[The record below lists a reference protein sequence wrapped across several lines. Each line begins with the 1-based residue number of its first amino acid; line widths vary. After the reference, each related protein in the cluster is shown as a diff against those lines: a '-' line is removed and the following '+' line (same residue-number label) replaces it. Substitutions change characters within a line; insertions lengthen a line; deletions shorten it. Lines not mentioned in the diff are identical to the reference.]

1 MEINLTNR
9 VAIVT
14 GGSKGLGADICIK
27 LAKEKYKVAIVYK
40 SSINE
45 AKKILLQC
53 EKFSSALLIKADV
66 SKKKSC
72 EKIVKLVTKK
82 LGEINV
88 LINNAGKTK
97 FVKFTNLDGLSE
109 NDFLDIYKNNVVS
122 AFLMSRACHK
132 SMIKTFKPKII
143 NISSVAS
150 LGLGSSIAYA
160 CSKGALNTLSLS
172 LARTL
177 SPKITVNT
185 ISPGYIKTS
194 WHGSKKQ
201 VLKKA
206 KSYEKQVILK
216 RSAST
221 DEVADTVMW
230 YVKSPHLITG
240 ENIFVDG
247 GLHLSS

>member
-1 MEINLTNR
+1 MKKDIVSK

-14 GGSKGLGADICIK
+14 GASKGLGAETCIK
-27 LAKEKYKVAIVYK
+27 LAKEKYKVAIIYK
-40 SSINE
+40 SSVNE
-45 AKKILLQC
+45 AKNILLQC

-72 EKIVKLVTKK
+72 EKIVNIVRKK
-82 LGEINV
+82 LGEINI

-97 FVKFTNLDGLSE
+97 FVKFTNLDGLNE
-109 NDFLDIYKNNVVS
+109 NDFLDIYRTNVIS

-132 SMIKTFKPKII
+132 SMLKTLHPKII

-172 LARTL
+172 LARTM

-201 VLKKA
+201 VVKKA
-206 KSYEKQVILK
+206 KIYEKQVMLK
-216 RSAST
+216 RSAAPE
-221 DEVADTVMW
+221 EVADIVMW
-230 YVKSPHLITG
+230 YVKNPHLITG